1 MGLAGEIYG
10 LDFPGKLVGVAR
22 YIAEMREGLRN
33 NSLQPKFNSSL
44 VDGFVI
50 SVLSPFTPFSWRGS
64 VWRTAVCVV
73 LWRCGVFL
81 WHSERCFVL
90 VGLER

>member
-50 SVLSPFTPFSWRGS
+50 SVLSPFTWRGS
-64 VWRTAVCVV
+64 VCRAARV
-73 LWRCGVFL
+73 WRCGVV
-81 WHSERCFVL
+81 VL
-90 VGLER
+90 FMAQ